1 MSASRA
7 KLARTSVACV
17 ALALLLG
24 HPVFAADKELDPASI
39 SGMRNLAVVTLLPE
53 ALEVSYVGATAF
65 QNFHYFGEVDWWRI
79 NEHVAGV
86 VSENLRRRDR
96 FEVRRVPYDRRALFT
111 QAREAAFG
119 TSAIEALAPALSTLA
134 SAHGLDGLVVI
145 LPAGKTGRLC
155 RSAAGCIGYGNTGV
169 GIYSVGTSFGSQA
182 ANRGNHGYISMQMD
196 FVAAKDARPIASTT
210 ATAIV
215 TMSFDAKGSNE
226 FSGIPAPTLAEYE
239 EMFKNLMSKEL
250 SSAVVRLGVLNSA
263 ATAQPPAD
271 PSTFPTLTV
280 NAECCTHL
288 HSLASDI
295 AGGYAKAAS
304 REGIK
309 LGEEAAVLTVKT
321 VVNNKRGNVFT
332 GPRGGENRV
341 EAVLAYRGNEYFIVE
356 SARVIG
362 KLNDV
367 AATVGEMSFEKLRS
381 ILGPSAGREKAG
393 SLPAASQQ

>member
-1 MSASRA
+1 MNAG
-7 KLARTSVACV
+7 CV

-24 HPVFAADKELDPASI
+24 HPAFAADKELDPASI
-39 SGMRNLAVVTLLPE
+39 SGMRNLAVVSLLPE
-53 ALEVSYVGATAF
+53 ALEVSHVGITAF

-86 VSENLRRRDR
+86 VSENLKRRDR
-96 FEVRRVPYDRRALFT
+96 FEVRSIPYDRRALLN
-111 QAREAAFG
+111 QAREASFG
-119 TSAIEALAPALSTLA
+119 TSAIEALAPALSKLA

-169 GIYSVGTSFGSQA
+169 GIYSVGTSLGHQG
-182 ANRGNHGYISMQMD
+182 ANIGNHGYLSMQMN
-196 FVAAKDARPIASTT
+196 FVAAKDARPLASTD
-210 ATAIV
+210 AAAIIS
-215 TMSFDAKGSNE
+215 MSFDAKGSNE

-263 ATAQPPAD
+263 ATTQPPAD
-271 PSTFPTLTV
+271 PSVFPALTV
-280 NAECCTHL
+280 NADCCTHL
-288 HSLASDI
+288 RSLATDI
-295 AGGYAKAAS
+295 ADGYAKAAS

-309 LGEEAAVLTVKT
+309 LGEAAAVLTVKT

-356 SARVIG
+356 SARVMG

-367 AATVGEMSFEKLRS
+367 AATVGQMSFEKLRS
-381 ILGPSAGREKAG
+381 VLA
-393 SLPAASQQ
+393 PAASRDKAGAIPAGGQQ